1 MKAELSIEPRSVRE
15 TIVDMGYS
23 VIELNMVPKKSG
35 YLGHPSTL
43 TQSPDTTHVS
53 SDTTGATEQ

>member
-1 MKAELSIEPRSVRE
+1 MKGELGIEPWSVRE

-43 TQSPDTTHVS
+43 TQSPDTRL
-53 SDTTGATEQ
+53 Q